1 MSQKNSVSRWLV
13 VIVIGFDSVVRR
25 FCRCAH
31 YSSIESTL
39 ENQRKKSTKFQT
51 PDLRSPMIAL
61 FHMRIKQI
69 ALTFRPTR
77 RMPPTLRLCCG
88 SNCAIPPVP
97 PFHSTSCRLC
107 FISNPIRSD
116 QSQFKVRA
124 VRSHLYRSTVFR
136 RRLFSKTPKREF
148 RILSNNSFDLN
159 H

>member
-1 MSQKNSVSRWLV
+1 MV
-13 VIVIGFDSVVRR
+13 GGDSDWIR
-25 FCRCAH
+25 FGC
-31 YSSIESTL
+31 SSLLPLCPLLLHRKHPGKSK
-39 ENQRKKSTKFQT
+39 KKSTKFQT